1 MTRIGDHHPDLKG
14 RPANV
19 PITVVLFPEGGAE
32 ETGWD
37 VALWHNGTHSR
48 EWEQLDLN
56 ETDGL
61 IEVLNDS
68 HPNPITS
75 SFEANTPHHE
85 QPPLTFTNTLFNWT
99 DRSNCF
105 NFTVKYRRKGEAD
118 WIWVKDGPDELG
130 DGELIFKRPST
141 PTALT
146 TPLGYYIHGISPGCR
161 IETHVPDSSTASLW
175 TISIP
180 IPASS
185 SQEPFFEQFVVG
197 LPTSFTRY
205 FALVRQSNFWLCPRH
220 GFSKLDLDEEAIL
233 LSFLRND
240 GYHFVV
246 LAVSTDGVVMT
257 VKSDDAG
264 NIIALGR
271 NDEMTPKD
279 GLLICAIGDTIEE
292 GIEMVMA
299 RTKAL
304 ISQGAATKPCSDKG
318 YPLKGGIKAESLTQ
332 DDFHNG
338 LIYCTWNSL
347 GPELTYSSFMAALH
361 DLNASDIYPSTIII
375 DDGWQSVVPYGSTI
389 FQHRLASIQASS
401 KSFPDSLKMLVSE
414 IKKEFPWV
422 KNIGVWHGVFGYWGG
437 IEPDSEI
444 GKKYKLRS
452 IDMKK
457 GEGIWVIDSVDVQRF
472 YDDFY
477 SFLVDCGVNAVK
489 LDTQGLLDDI
499 KNSADRRDLI
509 PAYQAAIHASAT
521 KHFGNK
527 VISCMAQYPS
537 NIFSPEIL
545 LSSNPSSTTHRI
557 AMRNSDDF
565 WPNQPDSHPWHI
577 HTNSHTSLLTTHL
590 DGITPDW
597 DMFQTT
603 SMKPAPSPSESQNPD
618 FSTYHAAARCLS
630 GGLISITD
638 TPNHHNNNLLST
650 IIAPPLS
657 SLPGSKTP
665 GITLPVRPGKT
676 AYAYAGDKEHRI
688 LKISTTT
695 ICSGTP
701 VLGLFNPY
709 PSKPISEILSLSD
722 FPEIDPAKEYI
733 IRSFASSKIT
743 QALSVDSSPST
754 KILITLPP
762 AGWDILTAH
771 PVLSTQQPPSSPS
784 SPLLQTTPLGH
795 TTLLLPSS
803 SLLTTTLHPPPNQT
817 PLLSLH
823 TTLLPLHGTF
833 TLCLLS
839 PQANIPFDPQI
850 CSIVVNGTDLSDC
863 SARIRF
869 DSEVGR
875 GRGAYVVDVD
885 MGAAVEEMRGR
896 GVGIEGEEEGGNGGG
911 NGGGRKG
918 VMVEVGVWMDGMM
931 PAR

>member
-1 MTRIGDHHPDLKG
+1 MSARVVCDPILGQTSIHDDDSL
-14 RPANV
+14 
-19 PITVVLFPEGGAE
+19 PITVVLFPEDGAE

-56 ETDGL
+56 ETDGV

-75 SFEANTPHHE
+75 SLETNTPHHE
-85 QPPLTFTNTLFNWT
+85 HQPLTFTNTLFNWT
-99 DRSNCF
+99 DRSNSF

-118 WIWVKDGPDELG
+118 WTWVKSGPDELD
-130 DGELIFKRPST
+130 DGKLIFKRPST

-146 TPLGYYIHGISPGCR
+146 TPLENYIDGISSDCR

-185 SQEPFFEQFVVG
+185 SREPFLKQFVVG
-197 LPTSFTRY
+197 LPTNFTRY
-205 FALVRQSNFWLCPRH
+205 FALVRQSSFWLCPRH
-220 GFSKLDLDEEAIL
+220 GFSKLDLNEEAIL

-271 NDEMTPKD
+271 NDETTPKD
-279 GLLICAIGDTIEE
+279 GRLVCAIGNTIEE
-292 GIEMVMA
+292 GIGMVMA
-299 RTKAL
+299 RTKEL
-304 ISQGAATKPCSDKG
+304 ISQRGGTKPCANKG
-318 YPLKGGIKAESLTQ
+318 YPLKGGNKAESLTH

-338 LIYCTWNSL
+338 LTYCTWNSL
-347 GPELTYSSFMAALH
+347 GPELTHSSFMAALH
-361 DLNASDIYPSTIII
+361 DLDASDIYPSTIII

-401 KSFPDSLKMLVSE
+401 KSFPDGLKKLVSD

-477 SFLVDCGVNAVK
+477 SAVKLIRSSFLVDCGINAVK

-509 PAYQAAIHASAT
+509 PAYQAAIHTSAT

-545 LSSNPSSTTHRI
+545 LSSNPSPTNHRI

-577 HTNSHTSLLTTHL
+577 HTNAHTSLLTTHL
-590 DGITPDW
+590 EGITPDW
-597 DMFQTT
+597 DMFQT
-603 SMKPAPSPSESQNPD
+603 KPSPSPSESKSPTPD
-618 FSTYHAAARCLS
+618 FSSYHAAARCLS

-638 TPNHHNNNLLST
+638 VPAQHNPTLLSFLT
-650 IIAPPLS
+650 APPLS
-657 SLPGSKTP
+657 SPPNSKTS
-665 GITLPVRPGKT
+665 GITLPVHPGKT

-688 LKISTTT
+688 LKITTT
-695 ICSGTP
+695 TLCSGVP
-701 VLGLFNPY
+701 VLGLFNPF
-709 PSKPISEILSLSD
+709 PSKSISEILSLAD
-722 FPEIDPAKEYI
+722 FSEIDPEKEYI
-733 IRSFASSKIT
+733 IRSFSSSKIT
-743 QALSVDSSPST
+743 QPLKGDSETPT
-754 KILITLPP
+754 RNNL
-762 AGWDILTAH
+762 
-771 PVLSTQQPPSSPS
+771 
-784 SPLLQTTPLGH
+784 PLL
-795 TTLLLPSS
+795 
-803 SLLTTTLHPPPNQT
+803 
-817 PLLSLH
+817 
-823 TTLLPLHGTF
+823 
-833 TLCLLS
+833 
-839 PQANIPFDPQI
+839 
-850 CSIVVNGTDLSDC
+850 
-863 SARIRF
+863 
-869 DSEVGR
+869 
-875 GRGAYVVDVD
+875 
-885 MGAAVEEMRGR
+885 
-896 GVGIEGEEEGGNGGG
+896 
-911 NGGGRKG
+911 
-918 VMVEVGVWMDGMM
+918 
-931 PAR
+931 